1 MIPYELDAGAGQGR
15 RLGVIVLSTDT
26 SLEHEAG
33 GAMAGH
39 PVNLL
44 HARIPANAH
53 VTPDDLSTMEAQMT
67 TTAGRLPQGL
77 AAVGY
82 GCTSGATVIGSD
94 RVANL
99 VNAAHP
105 GVPVTDPAR
114 AVMAALHHL
123 GTRRI
128 ALVSPYVPSVTGPLV
143 ALFAQNGIEVLTEA
157 SFGQSEDWT
166 VGRITEASTAAAMLE
181 LGRTPGVEAVFS
193 SCTNL
198 RSFGIIDAVEA
209 ELGLPVISSNLALLW
224 HMLRLSGVKDY
235 HGWAPG
241 RLFQIGETA

>member
-1 MIPYELDAGAGQGR
+1 MIPYDLDAGAGQGR

-53 VTPDDLSTMEAQMT
+53 VTPDDLTTMEGQMT
-67 TTAGRLPQGL
+67 STAARLPQGL

-94 RVANL
+94 RVAEL
-99 VNAAHP
+99 VNVAHP

-114 AVMAALHHL
+114 AIMAALHHL

-143 ALFAQNGIEVLTEA
+143 ALFAQNGIEVLAEA

-166 VGRITEASTAAAMLE
+166 VGRITEASTAAAMLD

-198 RSFGIIDAVEA
+198 RSFGIIDTVEA
-209 ELGLPVISSNLALLW
+209 QLGLPVISSNLALLW
-224 HMLRLSGVKDY
+224 HMLRLSGVEAC
-235 HGWAPG
+235 HGWGPG
-241 RLFQIGETA
+241 RLFQTGGAA